1 MSGTPR
7 FGLRYAIALGL
18 LGLVPRVA
26 LSEPTFAPVGPG
38 IARAS
43 FTTAPS
49 GRPRVEFTVL
59 RIDPR
64 RVHLVVVDLRH
75 IDSDSASGDPHGVQ
89 VAYSL
94 RELDRHLHPGAVING
109 GFTNSLVLPTP
120 SGWVKVAGRE
130 TNRVNALSK
139 VQTGVLCIDSS
150 GKASI
155 LRPTNQERSRC
166 QFAVQ
171 AGPIV
176 VEDPGVNGISSGRVN
191 DRYERSLIGIG
202 REDLVFLIHTS
213 TASLFDIAEALTG
226 KVPNGLNLRV
236 ALNLDGDGDSGLL
249 WHEGNGQ
256 TTIGNIDATIPT
268 AIAVMSR

>member
-1 MSGTPR
+1 MSGTWR
-7 FGLRYAIALGL
+7 FGLRYAVALGF

-26 LSEPTFAPVGPG
+26 ISEPTFAPVGPG

-43 FTTAPS
+43 FTTTPL

-59 RIDPR
+59 RIDPK
-64 RVHLVVVDLRH
+64 RVHLTVVDLRH
-75 IDSDSASGDPHGVQ
+75 IDSASADPHGPQ

-94 RELDRHLHPGAVING
+94 RELDRHLHPGAIING
-109 GFTNSLVLPTP
+109 GFTNSVVLPTP

-130 TNRVNALSK
+130 TNELNVVSK
-139 VQTGVLCIDSS
+139 VQTGLLCIDRG
-150 GKASI
+150 GKATI
-155 LRPTNQERSRC
+155 LRSGSQERSTC

-176 VEDPGVNGISSGRVN
+176 VEDPSVNGISSGAVN
-191 DRYERSLIGIG
+191 QRYERSLIGID
-202 REDLVFLIHTS
+202 REELVFLIHTS

-226 KVPNGLNLRV
+226 KIPNGLNLRV

-249 WHEGNGQ
+249 WREGNDQ
-256 TTIGNIDATIPT
+256 KTVGNIDATIPT